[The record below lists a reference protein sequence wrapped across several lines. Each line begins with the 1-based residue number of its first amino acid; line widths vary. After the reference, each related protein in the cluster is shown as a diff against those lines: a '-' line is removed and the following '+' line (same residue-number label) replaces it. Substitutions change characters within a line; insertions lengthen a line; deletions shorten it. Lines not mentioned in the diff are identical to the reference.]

1 MIDSIAMVLCVLG
14 YAALSFGFRRFGFA
28 VSLAGSCFWF
38 MFALAVGSNPLLLQS
53 IAFSV
58 FSCVGLVGRKDS

>member
-1 MIDSIAMVLCVLG
+1 MIDTIAMILCIG
-14 YAALSFGFRRFGFA
+14 GFGALSLGFRRFGFA
-28 VSLAGSCFWF
+28 VSLAGSCFWL